1 MEPIVTVF
9 TVVFVCLFVV
19 FIIHLILDR
28 KRLKSFAGVVF
39 NREIIETSGHVT
51 VDTCDAMSMKLIVHR
66 LAGNERESK
75 KIVLEFHGR
84 RFRKHYFHMITLN
97 KTEALNIADLLERS
111 G

>member
-9 TVVFVCLFVV
+9 TVVFVDLFVV
-19 FIIHLILDR
+19 FIIRLILDR

-66 LAGNERESK
+66 LAGTRGNP
-75 KIVLEFHGR
+75 R
-84 RFRKHYFHMITLN
+84 R
-97 KTEALNIADLLERS
+97 
-111 G
+111 